1 MARRASP
8 SSRVVLTFAALLSA
22 SFLTASLPRLADAVP
37 LSFVLTQVRN
47 KTNTSPF
54 TADISAG
61 MVEFAA
67 GYDKATDIAG
77 GTLFL
82 PIDAAWTA
90 ALNGYKAANAS
101 ATIASDPLLEALD
114 TLVKTNGSLGSLNSM
129 SSGGRNALSRLAKFL
144 AIREYLDNAK
154 LNSTYKSGRFSFS
167 SLLNQNIWLYGDTA
181 ADVWYL
187 TGTDPDFLLKPPTGS
202 AKLAATVAAPAPAS
216 GAAPASAPAP
226 APFADTTVDTP
237 PAAAPAPAA
246 PAPAAPAPAAP
257 APAGSGTG
265 ALVPGSGAGGP
276 KAVSVLAIVLPLYS
290 KNTIL
295 GVTTSSSDVSVNL
308 VSDVVFPSNMASL
321 TSFDATSAYGTV
333 DKGANAL
340 FSNGIALLA
349 ALMALLVLF

>member
-1 MARRASP
+1 MARRATP
-8 SSRVVLTFAALLSA
+8 SSRLVLTFAALLSA
-22 SFLTASLPRLADAVP
+22 SLLAASLPRLADAVP

-67 GYDKATDIAG
+67 GYDQATDIAG

-90 ALNGYKAANAS
+90 ALNGYKSANAS
-101 ATIASDPLLEALD
+101 ATTASDPLLEALD
-114 TLVKTNGSLGSLNSM
+114 TLVKTNGSLASLNSM

-202 AKLAATVAAPAPAS
+202 AKLAAVVAAPAPAS
-216 GAAPASAPAP
+216 SAAPASAPAP
-226 APFADTTVDTP
+226 APVLDTTVDTP
-237 PAAAPAPAA
+237 PA
-246 PAPAAPAPAAP
+246 AAPAPAAP

-333 DKGANAL
+333 NKGANAL
-340 FSNGIALLA
+340 FSNGVALLA
-349 ALMALLVLF
+349 ALVALLVLF

>member
-8 SSRVVLTFAALLSA
+8 SSRMVLTFAALLSA
-22 SFLTASLPRLADAVP
+22 SILAASLPRLADAVP
-37 LSFVLTQVRN
+37 VSFVLTQVRN

-67 GYDKATDIAG
+67 GYDKVDDIAG

-82 PIDAAWTA
+82 PIDTAWTT
-90 ALNGYKAANAS
+90 ALDGYKALNAT
-101 ATIASDPLLEALD
+101 ATTASDPLLEALD
-114 TLVKTNGSLGSLNSM
+114 TLVKSKGALAALNSM
-129 SSGGRNALSRLAKFL
+129 TSGGRNALSRLAKFM
-144 AIREYLDNAK
+144 AIREYLDNTK

-167 SLLNQNIWLYGDTA
+167 SLMNQNIWLYGDTA
-181 ADVWYL
+181 ENSWFL

-202 AKLAATVAAPAPAS
+202 AKLAATAAPPPAS
-216 GAAPASAPAP
+216 ASSAAPASAPAP
-226 APFADTTVDTP
+226 APLVDTTVDTP
-237 PAAAPAPAA
+237 PAAAPAPAV
-246 PAPAAPAPAAP
+246 AAPSPAGAAP
-257 APAGSGTG
+257 APAGG
-265 ALVPGSGAGGP
+265 LVAGSGAGGP
-276 KAVSVLAIVLPLYS
+276 KAVSVVAIVLPLFS

-321 TSFDATSAYGTV
+321 TMFDATSAYGTAN
-333 DKGANAL
+333 KGANAL

>member
-1 MARRASP
+1 MARRASH
-8 SSRVVLTFAALLSA
+8 SSALVLTFAALLSA
-22 SFLTASLPRLADAVP
+22 SFLASSLPRLADAVP

-47 KTNTSPF
+47 KTNTDPF
-54 TADISAG
+54 TANIAAG

-67 GYDKATDIAG
+67 GYDKADDIAG

-82 PIDAAWTA
+82 PIDTAWPA
-90 ALNGYKAANAS
+90 ALDGYKALNANA
-101 ATIASDPLLEALD
+101 TTASDPLLEALD
-114 TLVKTNGSLGSLNSM
+114 TLVKTNGSLASLNSM

-144 AIREYLDNAK
+144 AIREYLDNTK

-167 SLLNQNIWLYGDTA
+167 SLLNQNIWLYGDSA
-181 ADVWYL
+181 ANLWYL
-187 TGTDPDFLLKPPTGS
+187 TGTDPDFLLKPPT
-202 AKLAATVAAPAPAS
+202 AKLAAAAAPPPAPAS
-216 GAAPASAPAP
+216 SAAPASAPAP
-226 APFADTTVDTP
+226 SPLADNTVDTP
-237 PAAAPAPAA
+237 PAAAPAPVV
-246 PAPAAPAPAAP
+246 PAPTAPGPAAP

-276 KAVSVLAIVLPLYS
+276 KAVAVLAIVLPLYS

-308 VSDVVFPSNMASL
+308 ISDVVFPSNMPSL

-333 DKGANAL
+333 NKGANAL
-340 FSNGIALLA
+340 LSNGIALLA